1 MTILQWSYIRV
12 KTFCLRHQVQLWALT
27 LLVGMLFVLSHAPY
41 INTFIGFPTSS
52 TTMILLWVAI
62 VGLFHLSDRAS
73 FVLALIFFAAA
84 ALCIVIEKEYIGQE
98 FGVVVYV
105 LLWIG
110 LVQRILF
117 HAKTKK

>member
-1 MTILQWSYIRV
+1 MSLLQWSYIRV

-27 LLVGMLFVLSHAPY
+27 ILAGILFVLSHVPY
-41 INTFIGFPTSS
+41 INTFIGFPNSGMS
-52 TTMILLWVAI
+52 MLIVWVAI

-73 FVLALIFFAAA
+73 FVLALIFFATA
-84 ALCIVIEKEYIGQE
+84 ALFIVIGKEYTAQE
-98 FGVVVYV
+98 FGIVVYV